1 MLSENLCLKIANILF
16 QINLKNTNVIE
27 QNADTIDLH
36 DEISQTA
43 IQVTVRRYRYKI
55 KSTIDS
61 FIKHQH
67 YKKYNKLYITILS
80 EKMDGAEFKKPF
92 YTDNKFEFSEK
103 DIVIY

>member
-1 MLSENLCLKIANILF
+1 M
-16 QINLKNTNVIE
+16 IE

-43 IQVTVRRYRYKI
+43 IQVTVRRDRYKI

-103 DIVIY
+103 DNILFISDILSRALAININELKNQSSM